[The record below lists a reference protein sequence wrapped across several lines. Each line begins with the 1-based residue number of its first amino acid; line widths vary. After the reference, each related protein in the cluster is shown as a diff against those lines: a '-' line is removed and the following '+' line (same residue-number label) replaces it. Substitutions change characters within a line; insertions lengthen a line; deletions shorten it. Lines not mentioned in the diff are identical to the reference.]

1 MGDGNTAPDASPGL
15 LREKVA
21 IVTGG
26 TRGLGLAIATLF
38 AKHGATVVVA
48 SRTAGAAERAAK
60 DIDEQTGRMGASWGM
75 VVDVG
80 SHTAVNALAQATR
93 ARHGHFDIW
102 VNNAGISAPYGP
114 SGAID
119 PEAFE
124 AVTRTNVLGTYY
136 GTFAALEHLVP
147 RGTGRII
154 NILGRGDRAPAP
166 FLAPYGASKAWVRA
180 FTLAVAA
187 EYKGTGVGIHAFNPG
202 LMRTDFMTASQSV
215 EGFEAKLRPLRAIL
229 RLIGTDP
236 DVPARKALWLA
247 SSATEGRTGLEVA
260 ALSRIGLLAHASRE
274 GIRWLR
280 GQVGPVEMAITTV
293 PPAGPI
299 GHVSP

>member
-1 MGDGNTAPDASPGL
+1 MGSNTDPVVPRL
-15 LREKVA
+15 LSGKVA
-21 IVTGG
+21 VVTGG
-26 TRGLGLAIATLF
+26 TRGLGLAIATVF
-38 AKHGATVVVA
+38 AENGATVVVA
-48 SRTAGAAERAAK
+48 SRTAGAAERVAQN
-60 DIDEQTGRMGASWGM
+60 IDEQTGRTGAAWGM
-75 VVDVG
+75 AADVG
-80 SHTAVNALAQATR
+80 SRAAVDALAEATI

-136 GTFAALEHLVP
+136 GTFAALRHLVP
-147 RGTGRII
+147 RGSGRII

-180 FTLAVAA
+180 FTLATAA
-187 EYKGTGVGIHAFNPG
+187 EYTGTGVGIHAFNPG

-215 EGFEAKLRPLRAIL
+215 RGYEAKLRPLRVIL
-229 RLIGTDP
+229 RLIGTNP
-236 DVPARKALWLA
+236 EVPARKALWLA
-247 SSATEGRTGLEVA
+247 SRATDGRTGLDVA
-260 ALSRIGLLAHASRE
+260 ALSRLGLLAHATRE

-280 GQVGPVEMAITTV
+280 GRGGPVEMTV
-293 PPAGPI
+293 TSANRAGPV
-299 GHVSP
+299 GRDAR